1 MNTNFGKIES
11 EILIYAPSV
20 LRVDDKQ
27 IISPNETDYL
37 NSGYLPIVTGDD
49 LEYKEGFEIVTS
61 YKVVEET
68 QTSDGNV
75 IQKHILRVQEYQSVS
90 EEPQNFST
98 LESRITDVENKTAML
113 TECIL
118 EMSELVYV

>member
-1 MNTNFGKIES
+1 MNTNFGKLEDG
-11 EILIYAPSV
+11 ILIYAPSV
-20 LRVDDKQ
+20 LRVGDKQ
-27 IISPNETDYL
+27 IISPDKDDYL

-61 YKVVEET
+61 YKVVEES
-68 QTSDGNV
+68 QAPNGEM
-75 IQKHILRVQEYQSVS
+75 IPKHILRVQEYREVS
-90 EEPQNFST
+90 EIPQSSPT
-98 LESRITDVENKTAML
+98 LEKRLSNAEDNITML

>member
-1 MNTNFGKIES
+1 MNTNFGKLEDG
-11 EILIYAPSV
+11 ILIYAPSV
-20 LRVDDKQ
+20 LRVGDKQ
-27 IISPNETDYL
+27 IISPDKDDYL

-61 YKVVEET
+61 YKVVEES
-68 QTSDGNV
+68 QAPDGEM
-75 IQKHILRVQEYQSVS
+75 IPKHILRVQEYQSVS

>member
-1 MNTNFGKIES
+1 MNTNFGKLEDG
-11 EILIYAPSV
+11 ILIYAPSV
-20 LRVDDKQ
+20 LRVGDKQ
-27 IISPNETDYL
+27 IIPPDKDDYL

-61 YKVVEET
+61 YKVVEES
-68 QTSDGNV
+68 QAPDGEM
-75 IQKHILRVQEYQSVS
+75 IPKHILRVQEYREVS
-90 EEPQNFST
+90 EIPQSSPT
-98 LESRITDVENKTAML
+98 LEKRLSNAEDNITML

>member
-1 MNTNFGKIES
+1 MNTNFGKLEDG
-11 EILIYAPSV
+11 ILIYAPSV
-20 LRVDDKQ
+20 LRVGDKQ
-27 IISPNETDYL
+27 IISTDKDDYL

>member
-1 MNTNFGKIES
+1 MNTNFGKIEN

-49 LEYKEGFEIVTS
+49 LDYKEGFEIVSS

-68 QTSDGNV
+68 QTSDGDV
-75 IQKHILRVQEYQSVS
+75 IPRHILRVQEYREVF
-90 EEPQNFST
+90 EEPIVPT
-98 LESRITDVENKTAML
+98 LESRVTDVENKTTML

>member
-1 MNTNFGKIES
+1 MNTNFGKLEDG
-11 EILIYAPSV
+11 ILIYAPSV
-20 LRVDDKQ
+20 LRVGDKQ
-27 IISPNETDYL
+27 IIFPDKDDYL

-61 YKVVEET
+61 YKVVEES
-68 QTSDGNV
+68 QAPDGEM
-75 IQKHILRVQEYQSVS
+75 IPKHILRVQEYREVS
-90 EEPQNFST
+90 EIPQSSPT
-98 LESRITDVENKTAML
+98 LEKRLSNAEDNITML

>member
-1 MNTNFGKIES
+1 MNTNFGKLEDG
-11 EILIYAPSV
+11 ILIYAPSV
-20 LRVDDKQ
+20 LRVGDKQ
-27 IISPNETDYL
+27 IISPDKDDYL

-61 YKVVEET
+61 YKVVEES
-68 QTSDGNV
+68 QAPDGEM
-75 IQKHILRVQEYQSVS
+75 IPKHILRVQEYREVS
-90 EEPQNFST
+90 EIPQSSPT
-98 LESRITDVENKTAML
+98 LEKRLSNAEDNITML

>member
-1 MNTNFGKIES
+1 MNTNFGKLEDG
-11 EILIYAPSV
+11 ILIYAPSV
-20 LRVDDKQ
+20 LRVGDKQ
-27 IISPNETDYL
+27 IISPDKDDYL

-61 YKVVEET
+61 YKVVEES
-68 QTSDGNV
+68 QAPDGEM
-75 IQKHILRVQEYQSVS
+75 IPKHILRVQEYQEVS
-90 EEPQNFST
+90 EIPQSSPT
-98 LESRITDVENKTAML
+98 LKKRLSNAEDNITML